1 MQRTVIQLVHLT
13 AVGTFM
19 HFIWPQALW
28 GLFLVPLLVLGYL
41 WLLKRRRRQ
50 AYSYSTLLILR
61 QAMTPGQ
68 GWRRHVPP
76 ALLLVAITV
85 GLIGAARPTAKIVL
99 PADYMTLVLAVD
111 VSLSMMAEDVP
122 PNRLQ
127 AAQDTV
133 KDFIGRL
140 PDDIRVGLVT
150 FAGTAQVVQRVTED
164 RQALLEAVDRFRLQ
178 RATATGS
185 GLLMALATLMP
196 EIALD
201 IELLIYGFDAERA
214 RGAPPAFAG
223 RQPVPAGSFESG
235 AIILLSDGRR
245 TTGPNPIAAAQL
257 AAQLGVRV
265 YTVAF
270 GTPDGFIPGFEGRS
284 FYAAVDES
292 TLQAI
297 AMITEGEFFK
307 AENAAELNKI
317 YQQLSTQFSLER
329 SQTEVSALFA
339 ALAAALVL
347 LAAGLSLYWFR
358 RRDA

>member
-1 MQRTVIQLVHLT
+1 MIQLVHLN
-13 AVGTFM
+13 ADGTFM

-28 GLFLVPLLVLGYL
+28 GLLLVPLLVLGYL
-41 WLLKRRRRQ
+41 WLLKRQRQ
-50 AYSYSTLLILR
+50 QAFAYSTLLIVR
-61 QAMTPGQ
+61 QALTRGQ

-76 ALLLVAITV
+76 ALLLAAIAV
-85 GLIGAARPTAKIVL
+85 GSVGAARPTAKVVL

-133 KDFIGRL
+133 KDFIKRL
-140 PDDIRVGLVT
+140 PGDIRVGLVT
-150 FAGTAQVVQRVTED
+150 FAGTAQVVQRVTDD

-196 EIALD
+196 DIAFD
-201 IELLIYGFDAERA
+201 IELLIYGFDIERF

-223 RQPVPAGSFESG
+223 RQPVPPGSFESG

-245 TTGPNPIAAAQL
+245 TTGPNPISAAQL

-270 GTPDGFIPGFEGRS
+270 GTPEGFIPGFEGRS

-292 TLQAI
+292 TLQSI
-297 AMITEGEFFK
+297 ALITEGEFFK
-307 AENAAELNKI
+307 AENATELNTI

-329 SQTEVSALFA
+329 AQTDISALFA
-339 ALAAALVL
+339 ALSTLLVL

>member
-1 MQRTVIQLVHLT
+1 MQRAMIQLGHLN
-13 AVGTFM
+13 ADGTFM

-28 GLFLVPLLVLGYL
+28 GLLLVPLLVLGYL
-41 WLLKRRRRQ
+41 WLLKRQRQ
-50 AYSYSTLLILR
+50 QAFAYSTLLIVR
-61 QAMTPGQ
+61 QALTRGQ

-76 ALLLVAITV
+76 ALLLAAITV
-85 GLIGAARPTAKIVL
+85 GLVGAARPTAKVVL

-133 KDFIGRL
+133 KDFINRL
-140 PDDIRVGLVT
+140 PGDIRVGLVT
-150 FAGTAQVVQRVTED
+150 FAGTAQVAQRVTDD

-196 EIALD
+196 DIAFD
-201 IELLIYGFDAERA
+201 IELLIYGFDIERF

-223 RQPVPAGSFESG
+223 RQPVPPGSFESG

-245 TTGPNPIAAAQL
+245 TTGPNPISAAQL

-270 GTPDGFIPGFEGRS
+270 GTPEGFIPGFEGRS

-292 TLQAI
+292 TLQSI
-297 AMITEGEFFK
+297 ALITEGEFFK
-307 AENAAELNKI
+307 AENAAELNTI

-329 SQTEVSALFA
+329 AQTEISALFA
-339 ALAAALVL
+339 ALSALLVL

-358 RRDA
+358 RRDV

>member
-1 MQRTVIQLVHLT
+1 MRQTVIQLNHLN
-13 AVGTFM
+13 AAGTFM

-28 GLFLVPLLVLGYL
+28 GLLLVPALVLAYL

-50 AYSYSTLLILR
+50 AFGYSTLIIVR
-61 QAMTPGQ
+61 RAISRGQ

-76 ALLLVAITV
+76 LLMLLAVAV
-85 GLIGAARPTAKIVL
+85 GLIGASRPTAKIVL

-111 VSLSMMAEDVP
+111 VSLSMAAEDVP
-122 PNRLQ
+122 PNRLR
-127 AAQDTV
+127 AAQETV
-133 KDFIGRL
+133 KDFINRL

-150 FAGTAQVVQRVTED
+150 FAGTAQVAQRVTDD
-164 RQALLEAVDRFRLQ
+164 RQALMEAIDRFRLQ

-196 EIALD
+196 EHAVD
-201 IELLIYGFDAERA
+201 IELLIYGFDPERL
-214 RGAPPAFAG
+214 RGAQPLFEG
-223 RQPVPAGSFESG
+223 RQPVPPGAFESG
-235 AIILLSDGRR
+235 AIILISDGRR

-284 FYAAVDES
+284 FYAAVDER

-297 AMITEGEFFK
+297 ALITEGEFFK
-307 AENAAELNKI
+307 AENAAELNNI

-329 SQTEVSALFA
+329 EQTEVTALFA
-339 ALAAALVL
+339 ALSALLVLCAAA
-347 LAAGLSLYWFR
+347 LSLYWFR
-358 RRDA
+358 RRDS